1 MKTQPF
7 ISRVI
12 ADGRVTI
19 PKNLREEYGIGEGD
33 FVEVQLIRKVNTKNK
48 VEGA

>member
-1 MKTQPF
+1 MKTKSF

-19 PKNLREEYGIGEGD
+19 PKEQREKHEIGEGD
-33 FVEVQLIRKVNTKNK
+33 FVEVQLIRKINTKNK
-48 VEGA
+48 GA

>member
-12 ADGRVTI
+12 ADGRVTF
-19 PKNLREEYGIGEGD
+19 PKSLREQHDIGEGD
-33 FVEVQLIRKVNTKNK
+33 FVEVQLIRKINTKNVK
-48 VEGA
+48 EA